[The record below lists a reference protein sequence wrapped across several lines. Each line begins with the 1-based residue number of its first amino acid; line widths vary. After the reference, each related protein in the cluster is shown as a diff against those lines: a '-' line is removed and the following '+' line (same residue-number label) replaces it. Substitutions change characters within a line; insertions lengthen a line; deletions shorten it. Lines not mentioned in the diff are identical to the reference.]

1 VIGALFPAA
10 NYPNESTFV
19 ISSLIEVSIA
29 IAAKLNMRKANAHT
43 DAGRRPESMLEQLSR
58 DRGTEDRR
66 RQRKIGIAGICA
78 WTIVL
83 SIVVIRAYFKKPKPY
98 LRFH

>member
-1 VIGALFPAA
+1 
-10 NYPNESTFV
+10 
-19 ISSLIEVSIA
+19 
-29 IAAKLNMRKANAHT
+29 MRKANAYT
-43 DAGRRPESMLEQLSR
+43 DAGYHPDPMLEQLSR
-58 DRGTEDRR
+58 DRRAKDRR